1 MTRII
6 RGVMVE
12 GEGFADM
19 GYCLLEDGTVAVMQ
33 RHYAMKPEDAR
44 AVCELI
50 EKNFPAAGNGG
61 EKAQMVREV

>member
-6 RGVMVE
+6 KGVIVE

-44 AVCELI
+44 AICGMI
-50 EKNFPAAGNGG
+50 EKESPAAGNGG
-61 EKAQMVREV
+61 EKAPMVREV